1 VTTMFLNDE
10 ELTELT
16 GKRYNSVRARVLRSM
31 GIEHKIRPDGSI
43 AVLRAHVERAFGV
56 KPTKA
61 DVPQWEPDFGPR
73 K

>member
-1 VTTMFLNDE
+1 MFLTDD

-16 GKRYNSVRARVLRSM
+16 GKRYNSVRARVLRSI

-43 AVLRAHVERAFGV
+43 AVLRAHVESVFGV
-56 KPTKA
+56 KTAKREPPA
-61 DVPQWEPDFGPR
+61 WEPDWSKR